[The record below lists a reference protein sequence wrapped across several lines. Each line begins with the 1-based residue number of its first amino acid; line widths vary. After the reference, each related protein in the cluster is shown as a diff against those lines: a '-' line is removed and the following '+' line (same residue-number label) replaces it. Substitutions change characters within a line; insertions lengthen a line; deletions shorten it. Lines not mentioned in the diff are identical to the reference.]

1 MTFWQTAFAVAA
13 GVVVAGVAI
22 GILGKAL
29 GAL

>member
-1 MTFWQTAFAVAA
+1 VTFWQTAFAVAA